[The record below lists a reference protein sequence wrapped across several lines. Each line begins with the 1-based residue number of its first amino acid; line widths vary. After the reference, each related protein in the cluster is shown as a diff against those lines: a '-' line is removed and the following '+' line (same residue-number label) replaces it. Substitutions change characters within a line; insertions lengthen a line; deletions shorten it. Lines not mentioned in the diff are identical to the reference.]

1 MNYKWGYITALISF
15 AFAPLLVVLF
25 WEEPIPSNRF
35 YADYAGDL
43 RDAFVCAGYFVLAGI
58 GVAFKKSFGWYM
70 NYIGFGLAG
79 LFMLGVGIFP
89 LIDVVNGG
97 DELFWVLGFF
107 SIGAVFIAFV
117 VLQWR
122 YWKCWN
128 LTRQ

>member
-15 AFAPLLVVLF
+15 AFAPLWVVVM
-25 WEEPIPSNRF
+25 WEELIPSNRF
-35 YADYAGDL
+35 YADHAGEL
-43 RDAFVCAGYFVLAGI
+43 RTAFVFAGYFVLAGI

-70 NYIGFGLAG
+70 NYIGFGFYALLTLG
-79 LFMLGVGIFP
+79 LGIVA

-97 DELFWVLGFF
+97 DELFWVLGLFAI
-107 SIGAVFIAFV
+107 SAVFAVFV

-122 YWKCWN
+122 YWKCWT